1 VNTVRHSG
9 NSVAWDWPELSKGHG
24 MNTKKIRKLLATGAV
39 SLVSVAMLS
48 GCSSKSK
55 DAMSTEASRD
65 AFAAETE
72 AAAMVTEAPAA
83 TGAVDFSGT
92 AADAGPITEAAASAE
107 PANPT
112 GKSTALPDLGVA
124 GTYLPIGSAQIKR
137 AEVTL
142 AIPTAKFN
150 AAVAQLTSL
159 PGAVGGFITSSTFGG
174 GEEFSDG
181 RRAPRSGVVVMRVPS
196 NEFDGVRKRLPSFG
210 ATISEQISGEEVS
223 AQLVDLNAR
232 LTSLRLQEDSYRKLF
247 DAAKQIQDII
257 TVQERI
263 TEVRTQIEQIGAQR
277 ASLQNQVAMST
288 ITVNVREKMAPRK
301 DDAKPKVSATKKSFG
316 SKTAKAW
323 KSGLSALTTF
333 LTTVV
338 VIVAVLAPFLPFV
351 AVIALLGWVLVR
363 RRRQHSV
370 VPAAPSAPSAPTAPS
385 TPVTPVRATA
395 PTEREETL
403 V

>member
-1 VNTVRHSG
+1 
-9 NSVAWDWPELSKGHG
+9 
-24 MNTKKIRKLLATGAV
+24 MNTKKIRKLLAVGAF
-39 SLVSVAMLS
+39 SMVSVAMLS
-48 GCSSKSK
+48 SCSSKSNSK
-55 DAMSTEASRD
+55 DATSTEASSD
-65 AFAAETE
+65 AVAVAVATEPAAIATE
-72 AAAMVTEAPAA
+72 AAALNAGAAPADFA
-83 TGAVDFSGT
+83 TKT
-92 AADAGPITEAAASAE
+92 AASAE
-107 PANPT
+107 PADPP
-112 GKSTALPDLGVA
+112 GKLAALPDLGVA

-137 AEVTL
+137 SELTL

-196 NEFDGVRKRLPSFG
+196 NEFDEVRKRLRSFG

-247 DAAKQIQDII
+247 EAAKQIQDII

-288 ITVNVREKMAPRK
+288 ITVNVREKMAPTK
-301 DDAKPKVSATKKSFG
+301 DEPKLKVPATKKSFG
-316 SKTAKAW
+316 SKTSKAW

-333 LTTVV
+333 LTTLV

-351 AVIALLGWVLVR
+351 AVTALLGWILVR

-370 VPAAPSAPSAPTAPS
+370 KPVH
-385 TPVTPVRATA
+385 TPA